1 MILAVR
7 WGMGMDYTNVAERLE
22 MRLVVE
28 VRLRTLFLAFDIPSG
43 LNIDPCSERLSGM
56 LGRGDGHD

>member
-1 MILAVR
+1 
-7 WGMGMDYTNVAERLE
+7 MGMDYTNVAERLE